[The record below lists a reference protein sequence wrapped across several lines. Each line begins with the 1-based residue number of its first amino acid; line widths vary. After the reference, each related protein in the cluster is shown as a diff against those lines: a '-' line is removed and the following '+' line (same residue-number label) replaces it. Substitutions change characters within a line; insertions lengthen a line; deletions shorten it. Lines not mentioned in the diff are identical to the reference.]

1 MSAAHPLPT
10 NSTSRSGRKRCVGG
24 SGSAIVC
31 DCGWRADCFEE
42 AMRQQLG
49 GCHPRE
55 LSEGENRHPRERSE
69 GEKPSPSRAHRGR
82 EPPPSRAQR
91 VEGLLLITPHP
102 PERLALV
109 PSAVSCAG

>member
-55 LSEGENRHPRERSE
+55 LSEGE
-69 GEKPSPSRAHRGR
+69 KPSPSRAHRGR
-82 EPPPSRAQR
+82 EPSPSRAQR